1 MQFSTVI
8 CIQYLC
14 SFFRAATPEEDQAQ
28 SQSAERTSEPI
39 SSADQVHMYMIV
51 APLQRHWYSSHT
63 D

>member
-8 CIQYLC
+8 CIQYL
-14 SFFRAATPEEDQAQ
+14 FFRTTMPEEDQAQ
-28 SQSAERTSEPI
+28 SQSVERTSEPI

-51 APLQRHWYSSHT
+51 APLQRHRYSSHT